1 MSFDDQA
8 PTEVASF
15 SLARRLLHW
24 LTVLLLGGS
33 FLLVWSIEW
42 LPEGALRPQVL
53 GMHRTMGLVVLALSA
68 VRILWSLVSARP
80 EALAAGHWRRAARGV
95 QVALLA
101 CLVLVPLLGWIYTN
115 ARGHAVSLWGMPLP
129 SLIIKDQY
137 FSRVSR
143 ESHEFLAYTLL
154 ALIAAH
160 AGAALWHHLV
170 LRDATMR
177 RMWRG

>member
-8 PTEVASF
+8 PAPLAGFGV
-15 SLARRLLHW
+15 ARRLLHW
-24 LTVLLLGGS
+24 LTVLLLAGS

-42 LPEGALRPQVL
+42 LPEGALRPQAL

-80 EALAAGHWRRAARGV
+80 EALAAAHWRRAARGV

-101 CLVLVPLLGWIYTN
+101 CLVLVPLLGWTYTN
-115 ARGHAVSLWGMPLP
+115 ARGHAVSWWGMPLP
-129 SLIIKDQY
+129 SLIFKDQY

-143 ESHEFLAYTLL
+143 ESHELLAYILI

-170 LRDATMR
+170 LRDGTLR